1 MKYQT
6 FFPASLLLLCTLTA
20 FVSCQNKDG
29 GTTPTEITVK
39 KISDGIQ
46 LSCGEKNEIVPP
58 KGDPAKSV
66 TLKYKDENSGEY
78 ICSLKVPNENS
89 EEVPKIYVKF
99 RTCDNCVELDESA
112 IAGLV
117 VGNVVATIVLG
128 VAVYLIASKTQT
140 APTTSNKKSSDRQH
154 LVSNEVSNRGA
165 SGNDHYQRLNLKG
178 GQRDTY
184 DIISSRR

>member
-6 FFPASLLLLCTLTA
+6 SFPASLLLLFTLTA
-20 FVSCQNKDG
+20 FVSCKD
-29 GTTPTEITVK
+29 PEISVKTV
-39 KISDGIQ
+39 SDGIELQ
-46 LSCGEKNEIVPP
+46 CGDKNEIVNPNGEP
-58 KGDPAKSV
+58 S
-66 TLKYKDENSGEY
+66 TSLKLVYKDENTGEY
-78 ICSLKVPNENS
+78 KCRTPNINVDTEGDWRDG
-89 EEVPKIYVKF
+89 PKIYVKF
-99 RTCDNCVELDESA
+99 RTCDNCVELDNSA

-128 VAVYLIASKTQT
+128 VAVYLIASKSQT
-140 APTTSNKKSSDRQH
+140 APTTSHKKSSDRQH

-184 DIISSRR
+184 DVIANRR